1 MNHLN
6 IMKKFTVTI
15 LGSSA
20 AIPTATRN
28 LSAQLVAYG
37 EQYFLIDCGEGTQM
51 ILKQLRIKTNKI
63 GHVFISHLHGDHY
76 YGLIGLIS
84 TWHLIGRRTAV
95 HVYGPPELQNI
106 IEIQLN
112 ASMTTLSYP
121 LVFHHT
127 QSEVPQMIADA
138 GRLTITTLPLKH
150 RIPTTGFL
158 IKEKPLPRSIRR
170 TETDR
175 YGVPFTFMEKLRAG
189 EDFVDEDG
197 ALILNNLLTIEPPA
211 LRSYAY
217 CSDTA
222 WYEPLAEWIHGCTML
237 YHEATFMNDKA
248 QAAEDKMHST
258 AAQAAQIA
266 LMAGAGKLLLG
277 HFSARYDDL
286 SLLQGEAEEFFS
298 PVVIVEDGETYE
310 IGN

>member
-1 MNHLN
+1 
-6 IMKKFTVTI
+6 MKKFTVTI

-37 EQYFLIDCGEGTQM
+37 EQYFLFDCGEGTQL
-51 ILKQLRIKTNKI
+51 ILKQLRIKINKI

-84 TWHLIGRRTAV
+84 TWHLLGRKTAV
-95 HVYGPPELQNI
+95 NVYGPSELQNI

-121 LVFHHT
+121 LIFHST
-127 QSEVPQMIADA
+127 QSETPRLIADT
-138 GRLTITTLPLKH
+138 GRMTVTSLPLKH

-158 IKEKPLPRSIRR
+158 INEKPLPRSIRR
-170 TETDR
+170 AETDR
-175 YGVPFTFMEKLRAG
+175 YGVPFIFMEKLRAG

-197 ALILNNLLTIEPPA
+197 NTIPNHLLTIEPAPP
-211 LRSYAY
+211 RSYAY

-222 WYEPLAEWIHGCTML
+222 WYEPLAKWIQGCSML

-248 QAAEDKMHST
+248 RSAEEKMHST

-266 LMAGAGKLLLG
+266 SLAGVRKLLLG

-286 SLLQGEAEEFFS
+286 SLLQAEAEEFFN

-310 IGN
+310 IVN